1 MDDVLGREQR
11 DRRMAEA
18 LPRERELLQRIFDT
32 VPLMMTIY
40 EPDTQVLR
48 VNRAFEQLIGW
59 TSEELASISLMEQC
73 YPDPGYRED
82 AAAFMQA
89 CLPEW
94 RDFRV
99 RTRSGGEVESSWTNV
114 RLSDRTQLGIGID
127 ITERKRAERALRASE
142 EALRHAGRLKDEF
155 LATLAHELRNPL
167 SPMRSAVD
175 LLRMADGASQGSKAL
190 AVLDRQ
196 IGVMVR
202 LVDDLLDVSRITS
215 GKIDLRKERLDLT
228 AIARSALEA
237 NRTFFREKGVELT
250 IAAPVEPVPVDG
262 DSVRLEQVLSNLLNN
277 AAKFTPPGGKVLL
290 AVEHQGDEAVVR
302 VRDSGIGIAP
312 DILPDIFGM
321 FVQGDLE
328 AARYHGGL
336 GIGLSLVKRLAELH
350 GGSAAASSAGLGQG
364 SEFVV
369 RLPLVAGAVPKAFS
383 PVDAHQAAL
392 KAPGIEVDRQEILVV
407 DDNADAA
414 DTLAQLLAA
423 YGHRVLTAGSATA
436 GIELAKAHGVRAIV
450 MDLGMPGVSG
460 YEAARM
466 IRADPQLRDILLIAL
481 SGWGQDQARRDSR
494 DAGFDH
500 HLVKPADLG
509 ALEKVLRSTPR

>member
-1 MDDVLGREQR
+1 
-11 DRRMAEA
+11 
-18 LPRERELLQRIFDT
+18 
-32 VPLMMTIY
+32 
-40 EPDTQVLR
+40 
-48 VNRAFEQLIGW
+48 
-59 TSEELASISLMEQC
+59 
-73 YPDPGYRED
+73 
-82 AAAFMQA
+82 
-89 CLPEW
+89 
-94 RDFRV
+94 
-99 RTRSGGEVESSWTNV
+99 
-114 RLSDRTQLGIGID
+114 
-127 ITERKRAERALRASE
+127 
-142 EALRHAGRLKDEF
+142 
-155 LATLAHELRNPL
+155 
-167 SPMRSAVD
+167 VD

-302 VRDSGIGIAP
+302 VRDSGIGIAH

-336 GIGLSLVKRLAELH
+336 GIGLSLFKRLAELH